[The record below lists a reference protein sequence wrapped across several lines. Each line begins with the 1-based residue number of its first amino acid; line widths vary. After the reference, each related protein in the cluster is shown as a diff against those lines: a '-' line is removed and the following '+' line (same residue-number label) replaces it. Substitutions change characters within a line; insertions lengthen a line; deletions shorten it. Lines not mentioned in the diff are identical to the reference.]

1 MTEAKVTLYVSEL
14 VFDIQNKTHLTGRS
28 RDNAQ
33 DPSLAAN
40 MQASD
45 DDDEQIKRSIGNAFA
60 QLKTTLSEYLGES
73 DTTASNILDA
83 DSETLDLTLKV
94 PANFNFA
101 VIPAITAAAHQYLVN
116 IALYDWFTITNKADA
131 ADYAK
136 LASDAVD
143 SINEAIN
150 KRVRPTYVKP
160 TTDDGQATTEG

>member
-1 MTEAKVTLYVSEL
+1 MKTATVTLYVSEL
-14 VFDIQNKTHLTGRS
+14 VFDIQNKAHLTGRS

-45 DDDEQIKRSIGNAFA
+45 DDNEQIYRSIGNAFA
-60 QLKTTLSEYLGES
+60 QLKTTLSEYLQETG
-73 DTTASNILDA
+73 TTGDNILNTS
-83 DSETLDLTLKV
+83 SEKLVLTLSV
-94 PANFNFA
+94 PENFNLAAINA
-101 VIPAITAAAHQYLVN
+101 VTAAAHQYLVS
-116 IALYDWFTITNKADA
+116 IALFDWFTITDKADA

-150 KRVRPTYVKP
+150 KRVRPTYTAPK
-160 TTDDGQATTEG
+160 TNTGSGENKS